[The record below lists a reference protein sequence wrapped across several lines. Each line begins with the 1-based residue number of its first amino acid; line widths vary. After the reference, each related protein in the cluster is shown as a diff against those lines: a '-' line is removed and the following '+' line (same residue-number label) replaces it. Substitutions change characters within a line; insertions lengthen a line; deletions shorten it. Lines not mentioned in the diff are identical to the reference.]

1 MEMSK
6 IEEGFGYGG
15 KEEEKLDEEKK
26 IKEKMKKL
34 NPKGQNIRHLL
45 AMVE

>member
-1 MEMSK
+1 MSK
-6 IEEGFGYGG
+6 IEERFGYGG

-26 IKEKMKKL
+26 IKEKKKKKL